1 MEIDWS
7 KSKEIIGDV
16 AQLAAVQQN
25 GDALRY
31 FKRAWVDK
39 KLGWDEYFSL
49 VKENEKLWEESVACG
64 ELYFKKAEEA
74 RKLFMELTNVH
85 PVQD

>member
-39 KLGWDEYFSL
+39 KLGWDE
-49 VKENEKLWEESVACG
+49 
-64 ELYFKKAEEA
+64 
-74 RKLFMELTNVH
+74 
-85 PVQD
+85 